1 VFRDSIGIGFSTSAT
16 MSIDRRH
23 FLKFSALSLAA
34 TAVPP
39 VAHADASV
47 ASTDVRPADK
57 SLDILILGGTGLTG
71 PHQVR
76 YALAR
81 GHRITIFNRGR
92 KQPEWPGDVQ
102 QLLGDRDKNDYAS
115 IEAEIKKGRRWDICI
130 DNPSSVPA
138 WIRDAAKAVKSR
150 VGGYMMI
157 SSLSAYAD
165 NATPGADETAAL
177 AKFDDSALK
186 ETMTS
191 LRADMN
197 KYAGLKAATEAETLK
212 HFGKQA
218 TIVRPGLIVGP
229 GDETDRFSY
238 WPLRLRRGGEVLCPG
253 DGRDPVKFIDS
264 RDLGEWMIRLAE
276 QQARGAF
283 NAIGPDYELDM
294 AALLYGIR
302 ASTKEGAK
310 LVFVP
315 AEFLEAQQVSPWGD
329 MPVWIPG
336 SGETAGFHTRSNAK
350 AIAAG
355 LTFRSLA
362 DTVDA
367 TLAWFDAQPEERR
380 KAGPRAGIKPEREI
394 EVLAAW
400 KAKRAGT

>member
-1 VFRDSIGIGFSTSAT
+1 
-16 MSIDRRH
+16 MSLDRRQL
-23 FLKFSALSLAA
+23 LKLGALGLAAAA
-34 TAVPP
+34 TA
-39 VAHADASV
+39 AHAAPQATPRSGSAPAPGDDA
-47 ASTDVRPADK
+47 PAPAK
-57 SLDILILGGTGLTG
+57 PLDILILGGTGLTG

-92 KQPEWPGDVQ
+92 KQPEWPGEVQ

-115 IEAEIKKGRRWDICI
+115 IAAEIEKGRRWDICI

-138 WIRDAAKAVKSR
+138 WIRDAAKVVKGR

-165 NATPGADETAAL
+165 NTTPGQDETAAL
-177 AKFDDSALK
+177 ATFEGDPLK
-186 ETMTS
+186 ETMAT

-264 RDLGEWMIRLAE
+264 RDLGEWMIHLAE
-276 QQARGAF
+276 SKTRGAF
-283 NAIGPDYELDM
+283 NAIGPDYTLEM
-294 AALLYGIR
+294 AALLHGIR
-302 ASTKEGAK
+302 ASTTEGAT
-310 LVFVP
+310 LTFVP
-315 AEFLEAQQVSPWGD
+315 ADFLEAQQVSPWGD
-329 MPVWIPG
+329 MPAWVPRTG
-336 SGETAGFHTRSNAK
+336 DTAGFHTRSNAK

-355 LTFRSLA
+355 LSFRSIA
-362 DTVDA
+362 DTVEA

-380 KAGPRAGIKPEREI
+380 KAGPRSGIKPEREAQ
-394 EVLAAW
+394 VLAAW
-400 KAKRAGT
+400 KAKQAGAK

>member
-1 VFRDSIGIGFSTSAT
+1 MA
-16 MSIDRRH
+16 IDRRDL
-23 FLKFSALSLAA
+23 LKLGALGLAA
-34 TAVPP
+34 AAVGAPAAAQTSQP
-39 VAHADASV
+39 TRAS
-47 ASTDVRPADK
+47 RQ
-57 SLDILILGGTGLTG
+57 LDLLILGGTGLTG

-81 GHRITIFNRGR
+81 GHRITVFNRGR
-92 KQPEWPGDVQ
+92 KQPEWLGQVE
-102 QLLGDRDKNDYAS
+102 QLLGDRDKNDYAA
-115 IEAEIKKGRRWDICI
+115 IAAEVAKGRRWDVVI

-138 WIRDAAKAVKSR
+138 WIRDAAAVLKGH

-165 NATPGADETAAL
+165 NATPGQDENAPL
-177 AKFDDSALK
+177 ATFDGDPLA
-186 ETMTS
+186 ETMAS

-197 KYAGLKAATEAETLK
+197 KYAGLKAATEAETRK
-212 HFGKQA
+212 HFGERS

-253 DGRDPVKFIDS
+253 DGRDPVKFIDA

-276 QQARGAF
+276 QNAHGAY
-283 NAIGPDYELDM
+283 NAIGPDYALDM

-302 ASTKEGAK
+302 ASTTQGAT
-310 LVFVP
+310 LTFVP
-315 AEFLEAQQVSPWGD
+315 SDFLAAQNVSPWGD
-329 MPVWIPG
+329 MPVWVPG
-336 SGETAGFHTRSNAK
+336 QGEMAGFHTRSNAK

-362 DTVDA
+362 DTVEA
-367 TLAWFDAQPEERR
+367 TQAWFAAQPEERR
-380 KAGPRAGIKPEREI
+380 NAPLRAGISAEREV

-400 KAKRAGT
+400 KAQAAKPA

>member
-1 VFRDSIGIGFSTSAT
+1 MA
-16 MSIDRRH
+16 IDRRDL
-23 FLKFSALSLAA
+23 LKLGALGLAA
-34 TAVPP
+34 AAVGAPAATQTP
-39 VAHADASV
+39 QPTRAS
-47 ASTDVRPADK
+47 RP
-57 SLDILILGGTGLTG
+57 LDLLILGGTGLTG

-92 KQPEWPGDVQ
+92 KQPEWLGQVE
-102 QLLGDRDKNDYAS
+102 QLLGDRDKNDYAA
-115 IEAEIKKGRRWDICI
+115 IAAEVAKGRRWDVVI

-138 WIRDAAKAVKSR
+138 WIRDAAAVLKGH

-165 NATPGADETAAL
+165 NATPGQDENAPL
-177 AKFDDSALK
+177 ATFDGDPLA
-186 ETMTS
+186 ETMAS

-197 KYAGLKAATEAETLK
+197 KYAGLKAATEAETRR
-212 HFGKQA
+212 HFGERS

-253 DGRDPVKFIDS
+253 DGRDPVKFIDAH
-264 RDLGEWMIRLAE
+264 DLGEWMIRLAE
-276 QQARGAF
+276 QNAHGAY
-283 NAIGPDYELDM
+283 NAIGPDYALDM

-302 ASTKEGAK
+302 ASTTQGAT
-310 LVFVP
+310 LTFVP
-315 AEFLEAQQVSPWGD
+315 SDFLAAQNVSPWGD
-329 MPVWIPG
+329 MPVWVPNAG
-336 SGETAGFHTRSNAK
+336 DSAGFHTRSNAK

-355 LTFRSLA
+355 LSFRSLA
-362 DTVDA
+362 DTVAA
-367 TLAWFDAQPEERR
+367 TLAWFDALPEERR
-380 KAGPRAGIKPEREI
+380 KAGPRAGIKPEREA

-400 KAKRAGT
+400 KAKRGG